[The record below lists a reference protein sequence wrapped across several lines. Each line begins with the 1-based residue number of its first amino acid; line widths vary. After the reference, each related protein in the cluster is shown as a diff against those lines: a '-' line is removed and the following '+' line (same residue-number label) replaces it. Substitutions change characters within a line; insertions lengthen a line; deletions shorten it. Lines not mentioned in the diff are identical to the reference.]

1 MSYCRECGHQLTNE
15 HEFCPE
21 CGHPVERKA
30 ASSQGEQS
38 QRYVESASP
47 SREEGRD
54 SVKPS
59 NKKTKVITISV
70 IAAAAILG
78 GTYYGI
84 DKTMM
89 APKAVSEKFIASVKG
104 NDVNEVKKYVNDG
117 QIQLEANDEQTKSF
131 ITYLHENR
139 DVMKSISEGLA
150 ADSRALEAGVSS
162 EDPSSYAKLEQDG
175 KKWGIFD
182 HYTVQVNPVY
192 AKVQST
198 EDATAVY
205 IDGKKAGTVSSDS
218 SKKIGPFLPG
228 THTVK
233 GEVQNDYGKVES
245 EQEIEAANGEDVNVE
260 FDWSDH
266 AVYLSSDYDDA
277 TLFVNGKDTKTEIG
291 DIDYLGPLPMDGSV
305 KVYAKRKFDSGEKKT
320 EEVSIKK
327 GIEDIALNF
336 DEEKTAEASAPSKE
350 EQSDDQD
357 SKADSGVSTSEVS
370 SFIEQYMDATISS
383 INSGDFSIAEP
394 YIDSN
399 GPKYKE
405 QKEYTAYLIKKGI
418 TEDLLSFNVNRV
430 TKLDDSMYKVYTT
443 EQYDISYGDGSVKY
457 KKFNSIHKVKELS
470 DGSLGVYQLISSTEV
485 K

>member
-1 MSYCRECGHQLTNE
+1 LGYCRECGHQLTNE

-30 ASSQGEQS
+30 ASSEGAES
-38 QRYVESASP
+38 QRYAEPASSSAEER
-47 SREEGRD
+47 RE
-54 SVKPS
+54 SVKPP
-59 NKKTKVITISV
+59 NKKTKVVAISV

-78 GTYYGI
+78 GAYYGI

-89 APKAVSEKFIASVKG
+89 APKAVSEQFIASVKG
-104 NDVNEVKKYVNDG
+104 NDVDKVKQYVNDG

-131 ITYLHENR
+131 ITYLHENP

-150 ADSRALEAGVSS
+150 ADSRALEAGVPS
-162 EDPSSYAKLEQDG
+162 EDHSSYAKLEQDG

-182 HYTVQVNPVY
+182 HYTVQINPVY

-228 THTVK
+228 THAIK
-233 GEVQNDYGKVES
+233 GEVQNDYGKVEN
-245 EQEIEAANGEDVNVE
+245 EQEIDGTNGEDVNVE

-266 AVYLSSDYDDA
+266 AVYVFSDYDDA

-305 KVYAKRKFDSGEKKT
+305 KLYAKRGEKKT

-327 GIEDIALNF
+327 GMEDIALNF
-336 DEEKTAEASAPSKE
+336 DEENTAEASAPSRE
-350 EQSDDQD
+350 EGAGNQD

-370 SFIEQYMDATISS
+370 SFIEQYMYATISS

-405 QKEYTAYLIKKGI
+405 QKDYTAYLIKKGI

-430 TKLDDSMYKVYTT
+430 TKIDDSMYKVYTT
-443 EQYDISYGDGSVKY
+443 EEYDISYGDGSVKY